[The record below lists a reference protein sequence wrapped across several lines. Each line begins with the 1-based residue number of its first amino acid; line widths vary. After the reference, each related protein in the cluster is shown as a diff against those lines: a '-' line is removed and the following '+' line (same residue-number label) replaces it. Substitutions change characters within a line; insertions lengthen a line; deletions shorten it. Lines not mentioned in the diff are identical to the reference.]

1 MEKSYP
7 SPAADAKPGAMT
19 TLPIDPAANLLR
31 LLRCPSVTPEEGGA
45 LAELSALLTPLGFAI
60 ERPVFTE
67 AGTPDVEN
75 LLARRGETGP
85 HLCFAGHTDV
95 VPPGPEADWR
105 HGPFSGAVEN
115 DEMFGRG
122 AVDMKGG
129 IACFVAALARLQARG
144 ALDRGR
150 VSLLITGDEEGPAIN
165 GTVKLLKFAEA
176 RGERFDACL
185 VGEPT
190 NPQALGD
197 MIKIGRRGSLSG
209 RLALLGRQGH
219 VAYPHLADNPMRRL
233 AAVVDALNEPPLDG
247 GSEAFQPS
255 NLEITAVDT
264 GNAATNVIAGRVTI
278 AFNMRFND
286 RWTPETLRAELL
298 RRIEAALH
306 GAPYEISW
314 REPVSDVFVTAPGP
328 LTQALSEAVETV
340 TRRRPELSTSGGTSD
355 ARFIKNHCPVV
366 EFGLV
371 GATMH
376 MANERVALSD
386 LETLTA
392 IYETF
397 VARWFAAQS

>member
-1 MEKSYP
+1 
-7 SPAADAKPGAMT
+7 MT

-45 LAELSALLTPLGFAI
+45 LAELSALLEPLGFSI
-60 ERPVFTE
+60 ERPVF
-67 AGTPDVEN
+67 AQDGTPDVEN
-75 LLARRGETGP
+75 LFARRGETGP

-105 HGPFSGAVEN
+105 HGPFSGAIEN
-115 DEMFGRG
+115 GEMFGRG

-129 IACFVAALARLQARG
+129 IACFVAALARLQVRG
-144 ALDRGR
+144 ALDTGR

-165 GTVKLLKFAEA
+165 GTVKLLEFAEA

-190 NPQALGD
+190 NPRALGD

-233 AAVVDALNEPPLDG
+233 AAAVDALNEPPLDG

-264 GNAATNVIAGRVTI
+264 GNAATNVIAGRVTL
-278 AFNMRFND
+278 AFNVRFND
-286 RWTPETLRAELL
+286 RWSPETLRAELL
-298 RRIEAALH
+298 RRIEAALG

-328 LTQALSEAVETV
+328 LTHALSAAVEAVTG
-340 TRRRPELSTSGGTSD
+340 RRPELSTSGGTSD

>member
-1 MEKSYP
+1 
-7 SPAADAKPGAMT
+7 MT

-31 LLRCPSVTPEEGGA
+31 LLRCPSVTPDEGGA
-45 LAELSALLTPLGFAI
+45 LAELSTLLAPLGFAI
-60 ERPVFTE
+60 ERPVFAD

-115 DEMFGRG
+115 GEMFGRG

-129 IACFVAALARLQARG
+129 IACFVAALARLDARG

-165 GTVKLLKFAEA
+165 GTVKLLEFAEA

-233 AAVVDALNEPPLDG
+233 AAAVDALNEPALDR

-264 GNAATNVIAGRVTI
+264 SNAATNVIAGRVTI
-278 AFNMRFND
+278 AFNVRFND
-286 RWTPETLRAELL
+286 RWSPETLRAELL
-298 RRIEAALH
+298 RRIEAALG

-328 LTQALSEAVETV
+328 LTQALSVAVETV
-340 TRRRPELSTSGGTSD
+340 TGRRPELSTSGGTSD